1 MVSKRRKQLVGVGIA
16 TLIVVGAAGF
26 FARDAFAYTYYGGVT
41 ATAIGTGAMTGN
53 DPSPIN
59 AQESYDLTANGTKL
73 WEINKYPVNTTA
85 DITTNK
91 GYLFVSQSQLPANS
105 VDGQHTSFSG
115 GWGNPGFVEHVLLNG
130 VQHMWDLNQ
139 SNGSNFP
146 DGNSNY
152 IAFSDVNDMNGMYD
166 TTPFNVVVN
175 GQTQAFY
182 EPQTA
187 INLGNKPL
195 PHITTPLLYT
205 APSGGSQV
213 SSIALGNSYWLSPS
227 MFTAY
232 GSNGGGLYSQNYFA
246 AYWVPVVNGQPD
258 TSAATY
264 AFAENDNGTKTVYDW
279 PGPGTIISNGG
290 LDSASA
296 NPYGSGFMNDFELT
310 SNTAAPSPGQLE
322 VFLPSSFPSGTT
334 SADLVAYY
342 GDGVQRYDAQIA
354 SFSLQSSAPAPTL
367 SLSETPTT
375 SQTVGKSFAV
385 TANTTNAQGGTVTF
399 TQSGS
404 LVNNSGTGT
413 LSGDYQSNVPTIS
426 YPAQTNASYQYSPTA
441 TSSQAGS
448 ETITATLTMP
458 NGTILTKQV
467 STDWTSTQPTLNL
480 AASATTVGV
489 GQTVTLTGT
498 ASTLQTGKGIFVHD
512 MSNDDTINGTNVGG
526 GAININPESVSAT
539 DGTAQTVTYEAAM
552 DYVNPTTGQTTVIHS
567 NKVQVTYTNK
577 PTITLIITDTSGKQ
591 LQVTSTTGTA
601 TIYAPVPVGTT
612 VDVVATATNM
622 PSTDFIAISEPASG
636 HVDAQGQPGQTTVST
651 PQVRNA
657 PQTVGFQASIV
668 AP

>member
-1 MVSKRRKQLVGVGIA
+1 MVSKRRKKLIGAGVAALVVLGAVG
-16 TLIVVGAAGF
+16 L
-26 FARDAFAYTYYGGVT
+26 FAHNAFAYTYYGGVT
-41 ATAIGTGAMTGN
+41 ATAQGSGAMTGN
-53 DPSPIN
+53 DPSPLD
-59 AQESYDLTANGTKL
+59 AQQSYDLTANGTKL

-115 GWGNPGFVEHVLLNG
+115 GWGNPGFVEHVLMNG
-130 VQHMWDLNQ
+130 SQHEWTLEP
-139 SNGSNFP
+139 STGSNFP
-146 DGNSNY
+146 GYNINY
-152 IAFSDVNDMNGMYD
+152 FAMSDINDVNGMTD
-166 TTPFNVVVN
+166 STPFNVVVN

-182 EPQTA
+182 EPQTSLT
-187 INLGNKPL
+187 ISNVPL

-296 NPYGSGFMNDFELT
+296 NPYGSGFPGLFELT

-354 SFSLQSSAPAPTL
+354 SFRVQTSTPAPASTPTL
-367 SLSETPTT
+367 SVSVTPTT
-375 SQTVGKSFAV
+375 SQTTGQTFDLA
-385 TANTTNAQGGTVTF
+385 ANTTNAQGGTVTF
-399 TQSGS
+399 SQSGS
-404 LVNNSGTGT
+404 LINNSGTGT
-413 LSGDYQSNVPTIS
+413 LSGNYLSNVPSIT
-426 YPAQTNASYQYSPTA
+426 YPAQSSGSYQYNPTA
-441 TSSQAGS
+441 TSSGSGS
-448 ETITATLTMP
+448 ETITATLNVPGDTP
-458 NGTILTKQV
+458 ITQNVTV
-467 STDWTSTQPTLNL
+467 DWTTATASCSNPPKLSVKYNPDGITATITVTGTPGHKITLTATQPTYF
-480 AASATTVGV
+480 AGGAKTTTVFLNS
-489 GQTVTLTGT
+489 Q
-498 ASTLQTGKGIFVHD
+498 
-512 MSNDDTINGTNVGG
+512 
-526 GAININPESVSAT
+526 
-539 DGTAQTVTYEAAM
+539 
-552 DYVNPTTGQTTVIHS
+552 
-567 NKVQVTYTNK
+567 
-577 PTITLIITDTSGKQ
+577 
-591 LQVTSTTGTA
+591 GTA
-601 TIYAPVPVGTT
+601 T
-612 VDVVATATNM
+612 ATLYL
-622 PSTDFIAISEPASG
+622 
-636 HVDAQGQPGQTTVST
+636 
-651 PQVRNA
+651 
-657 PQTVGFQASIV
+657 
-668 AP
+668 